1 MSGQET
7 REKILSSARALFVE
21 HGFTGTSIGKI
32 AKDAGVNHS
41 LVFHHFQNKGA
52 LWMEVK
58 LAIVTEAKERESTL
72 PSHDLPFQTFITQMV
87 HQVSRF
93 YQNNPDIVRM
103 IQWQRLDVD
112 QSNRIGIT
120 PSVESSRWVEAFS
133 HYQKKGE
140 MTPSIKPS
148 YALTYSLSV
157 ISAAALDYNA
167 YLDEGEKEGYLSF
180 CVDALYKT
188 FAQKESPKR
197 LFATV

>member
-7 REKILSSARALFVE
+7 REKILNSARALFVA
-21 HGFTGTSIGKI
+21 HGFTGASIGMI

-41 LVFHHFQNKGA
+41 LVFHHFKNKSA

-58 LAIVTEAKERESTL
+58 LAIVSEAKERETTL
-72 PSHDLPFQTFITQMV
+72 PNLDLPFQTFITQMV
-87 HQVSRF
+87 QQVSRF

-103 IQWQRLDVD
+103 IQWQRLDVE

-120 PSVESSRWVEAFS
+120 PSAESSRWLEAFS
-133 HYQKKGE
+133 HYQQTGE
-140 MTPSIKPS
+140 MISSIKPS

-167 YLDEGEKEGYLSF
+167 YLNEKGNEGYLSF
-180 CVDALYKT
+180 CADALHKT
-188 FAQKESPKR
+188 FARKESPKR
-197 LFATV
+197 LIATI

>member
-1 MSGQET
+1 MSGHET
-7 REKILSSARALFVE
+7 REKILNSARALFVV
-21 HGFTGTSIGKI
+21 HGYMGTSIGKI

-41 LVFHHFQNKGA
+41 LVFHHFKNKSA

-58 LAIVTEAKERESTL
+58 LAIVNESKERESTL
-72 PSHDLPFQTFITQMV
+72 PSIELPFKMFLTQMV
-87 HQVSRF
+87 QQVSRF

-103 IQWQRLDVD
+103 IQWQRLDVA

-120 PSVESSRWVEAFS
+120 PSVESSRWLDAFS

-140 MTPSIKPS
+140 MIPTIKPS

-180 CVDALYKT
+180 CGEALYKT
-188 FAQKESPKR
+188 FGRKESPKR
-197 LFATV
+197 LFATI